1 MTDKRRR
8 KHCSNNSTEESGHF
22 CSVLF
27 VPATERSLLA
37 RKIREVECE
46 NRQNR
51 NSRIKIVERTGK
63 TILSHLSCN
72 YPWSPQPCN
81 DVDCFPCSTNTDI
94 KISCRKHGV
103 SYRIV
108 CTLCS
113 LDDIAAAYEG
123 ETGKCLFVRGKWHMK
138 EFKDGVSTNGM
149 EALRTFQ
156 KPLDRQIEEALRI
169 KNSEFEILMN
179 SGTEWRIDSVP
190 RARFTAPGL
199 ERRRDRRE

>member
-1 MTDKRRR
+1 MMTYKDKTTFKCFKGFRSQILADGIKGYLKKVQSSVENNSPLNRSRSLIMTDKRRR

-94 KISCRKHGV
+94 KI
-103 SYRIV
+103 
-108 CTLCS
+108 
-113 LDDIAAAYEG
+113 
-123 ETGKCLFVRGKWHMK
+123 
-138 EFKDGVSTNGM
+138 
-149 EALRTFQ
+149 
-156 KPLDRQIEEALRI
+156 
-169 KNSEFEILMN
+169 
-179 SGTEWRIDSVP
+179 
-190 RARFTAPGL
+190 
-199 ERRRDRRE
+199 